1 MIAKRNIYFKDCHLA
16 GRKYHEADM
25 VWDQLKV
32 GALLNLVAE
41 PDNPT
46 DHYAVGVTFHAA
58 DGEDYL
64 LGYIPRGENQQLS
77 AFLQMG
83 WADIFE
89 CRISKIN
96 EETHPENQ
104 VQLTIKIKKNSKN
117 EKKK

>member
-16 GRKYHEADM
+16 GRKYHEADI

-32 GALLNLVAE
+32 GTQLNLVAE

-46 DHYAVGVTFHAA
+46 DHYAVGVTFHSA

-83 WADIFE
+83 WTEIFE

-104 VQLTIKIKKNSKN
+104 VQLTIKIKKNPDKG
-117 EKKK
+117 KKK